1 MWLQN
6 LFQTIYNFIIS
17 NLGVLIKILII
28 VGLASLAIRFD
39 SKLQQRFESRIIDA
53 HVDPGQRSRLK
64 TLMRAGIAALN
75 VVIAVTAILMILIVL
90 GINITPLL
98 ASVGIAG
105 LAISLGAQTLIKD
118 YIGGALILFENQF
131 NVGDDI
137 QVGNVLG
144 TVERMELRATYVRDS
159 QGKLFTIPNGDMRTL
174 SNNSRDWSKAQVD
187 LNLAFDTDLD
197 AAMHAL
203 NIAIQKTSTAESLQT
218 VLIEAPQIQGWN
230 SMNDWA
236 VQVRLTAKTLPG
248 KQSDAAVVLRQQA
261 LIELRT
267 AGIQLAVPP
276 YKTVN

>member
-17 NLGVLIKILII
+17 NLGVIIKILII
-28 VGLASLAIRFD
+28 IGLASLAIRLD
-39 SKLQQRFESRIIDA
+39 SKLQQRFENRIIDT

-75 VVIAVTAILMILIVL
+75 VVIAVTAILMILLVL

-98 ASVGIAG
+98 ASAGIAG

-137 QVGNVLG
+137 QVGNVIG
-144 TVERMELRATYVRDS
+144 TVERMEFRATYVRDS

-218 VLIEAPQIQGWN
+218 VLVEAPQIQGWN

>member
-1 MWLQN
+1 
-6 LFQTIYNFIIS
+6 
-17 NLGVLIKILII
+17 
-28 VGLASLAIRFD
+28 
-39 SKLQQRFESRIIDA
+39 
-53 HVDPGQRSRLK
+53 
-64 TLMRAGIAALN
+64 MRAGIAALN
-75 VVIAVTAILMILIVL
+75 VVIAVTAILMILLVL

-98 ASVGIAG
+98 ASAGIAG

-137 QVGNVLG
+137 QVGNVIG

-203 NIAIQKTSTAESLQT
+203 NIAIQKTSTTESLQT
-218 VLIEAPQIQGWN
+218 VLVEAPQIQGWN
-230 SMNDWA
+230 NMNDWA